1 LVGAVAGR
9 PVTLEADETE
19 VDDPVDV
26 VEGAVVVVRP
36 VVELVVA
43 VEVVS

>member
-1 LVGAVAGR
+1 MAGR

-36 VVELVVA
+36 VVVELVVA
-43 VEVVS
+43 AEVVA